1 MPINL
6 FINGSDIR
14 EMNLGNHQQNQN
26 IGGQNYYGENDDKKI
41 NTVKKQLKL
50 KQKEKL
56 IARRKIFKK
65 K

>member
-26 IGGQNYYGENDDKKI
+26 IEGQNYYGENDDINIWIKAMGKI
-41 NTVKKQLKL
+41 IKL
-50 KQKEKL
+50 YLNKSIYSL
-56 IARRKIFKK
+56 F
-65 K
+65 